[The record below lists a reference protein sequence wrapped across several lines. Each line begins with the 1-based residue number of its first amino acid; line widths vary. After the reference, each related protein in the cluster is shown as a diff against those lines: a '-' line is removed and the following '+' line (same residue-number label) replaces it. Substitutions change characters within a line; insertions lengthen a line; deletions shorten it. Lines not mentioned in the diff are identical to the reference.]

1 MDDGV
6 GKIKII
12 PDHFNASASSSDS
25 LQNGTPSVSRPRTEN
40 SLRPSQSRV
49 WSRRKLKSA
58 AYMLNLLSLRRLP
71 WSSGADGQEKVE
83 LTAAEVES
91 LRSEI
96 ADLEERE
103 AHLKAQLE
111 HTDEILRSARL
122 SGYLYIRTRW
132 TALPGEP
139 PPLDDTDV
147 DDWLPRFVVLHGPCL
162 FFFLISTDKF
172 ADLSPQDSTLLSDV
186 DEIAS
191 LPSFVREGEGT
202 IYAFYIS
209 THQGLRIECSS
220 SSKIQVDAWLTALKT
235 DCKLGFDTKAPN
247 GMYDVN

>member
-6 GKIKII
+6 GKLKII
-12 PDHFNASASSSDS
+12 PDHFNASASTSDS
-25 LQNGTPSVSRPRTEN
+25 LQNGISSVSRPRADN
-40 SLRPSQSRV
+40 SLRPSYSRV
-49 WSRRKLKSA
+49 WSRRKMRSA

-71 WSSGADGQEKVE
+71 WSSGTDGQEKVE

-111 HTDEILRSARL
+111 HIDEILRSARL
-122 SGYLYIRTRW
+122 SGYLYMRTRW

-147 DDWLPRFVVLHGPCL
+147 DDWLPRFVVLQGPCL
-162 FFFLISTDKF
+162 FFYLIST
-172 ADLSPQDSTLLSDV
+172 DLSPQDSTLLSDV
-186 DEIAS
+186 VEIDS
-191 LPSFVREGEGT
+191 LPSFLREGEGT
-202 IYAFYIS
+202 IYAFYLL
-209 THQGLRIECSS
+209 TRQGLRIECSNI
-220 SSKIQVDAWLTALKT
+220 SKIQVDSWLTTLRT
-235 DCKLGFDTKAPN
+235 DCKLGSESDT
-247 GMYDVN
+247 